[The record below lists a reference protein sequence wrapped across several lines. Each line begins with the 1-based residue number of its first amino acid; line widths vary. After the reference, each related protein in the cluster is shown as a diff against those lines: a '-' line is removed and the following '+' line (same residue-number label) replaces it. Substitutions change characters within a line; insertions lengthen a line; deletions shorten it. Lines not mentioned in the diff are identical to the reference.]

1 MNRNEFFEQLCDGY
15 CRWPRECTNQEE
27 LEAKCAACRMIST
40 VDRLEKR
47 SEERTARTLLP
58 GLKIMVL
65 TFFISAEVDLC
76 LAFSWPRCII
86 TVILAGVL
94 GALEILSGRR
104 NR

>member
-27 LEAKCAACRMIST
+27 LEAKCAACQMIST

-76 LAFSWPRCII
+76 LAFSWEPRLNKKIEGFHLQEI
-86 TVILAGVL
+86 TGLMVGC
-94 GALEILSGRR
+94 
-104 NR
+104 